1 MTAFPIDEMERQ
13 LEEFMKGRLRTF
25 FTERMLFF
33 VDKIVEMHEHD
44 RRHLNKV
51 LNCELF
57 LYRTKSTFLFPISF
71 GL

>member
-1 MTAFPIDEMERQ
+1 MERQ

-51 LNCELF
+51 LTTLSAICATHNNHNFACLSASIP
-57 LYRTKSTFLFPISF
+57 LTGRK
-71 GL
+71 